1 MEGAGAVGA
10 EVGSDV
16 VLPPDLHLDGDR
28 QAVEAALRELPGVV
42 AVRLVPGYERQ
53 VDELHLVADTSKGAK
68 QLVRDAQSLLLARC
82 GVTVDHRVVSVVQLG
97 ASPGLELGVLR
108 RVAIR
113 SVASSQEELE
123 VRVTVEL
130 SDGDAGYS
138 GQSSGPA
145 STAGRRRTT
154 ARATLESARP
164 LLGRQVV
171 EIEGVAVEHVL
182 GHQLAITFVHF
193 HSSRGERTA
202 VGTAMVCGDESLAV
216 ARSVLDAVNRELPGP
231 RA

>member
-1 MEGAGAVGA
+1 MSV
-10 EVGSDV
+10 
-16 VLPPDLHLDGDR
+16 PPDLHLDGDR

-42 AVRLVPGYERQ
+42 AVRLVPGFERQ

-82 GVTVDHRVVSVVQLG
+82 GVTVDHRVVSVVQVGSSVLPTG
-97 ASPGLELGVLR
+97 ALR

-113 SVASSQEELE
+113 SVAAIEQELE

-130 SDGDAGYS
+130 SDGDTVYT
-138 GQSSGPA
+138 GQSCGPA
-145 STAGRRRTT
+145 STAGKRRAT
-154 ARATLESARP
+154 ARAALEAARS

-202 VGTAMVCGDESLAV
+202 VGAAMVCGDESLAV
-216 ARSVLDAVNRELPGP
+216 TRSVLDALNRELPGP
-231 RA
+231 SA